1 MEFPPVK
8 LSCVKFRL
16 GFLGAANR
24 GDDCRDIEVDSVKK
38 LAHDVLVCYIRSV
51 LPKIR
56 LLMHLYTFV
65 YIHD

>member
-38 LAHDVLVCYIRSV
+38 LAHDVLLCYICSV